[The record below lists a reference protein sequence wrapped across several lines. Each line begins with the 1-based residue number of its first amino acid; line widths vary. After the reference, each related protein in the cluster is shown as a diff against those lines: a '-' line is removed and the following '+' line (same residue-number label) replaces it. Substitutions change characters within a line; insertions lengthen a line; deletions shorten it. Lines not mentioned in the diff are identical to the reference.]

1 MKLYNIT
8 YIFFL
13 CVVGITGLFF
23 MATMIPIPGN
33 FEVRV
38 VQSGSMEPAIST
50 GSVVV
55 IKPFS
60 EYGVGDVIT
69 FSDPTNNT
77 PTTHRIVALGTT
89 GEGTYVT
96 KGDAN
101 DGNDMGEVSKDRVM
115 GKVVASI
122 PFVGYLLDAG
132 KKPVGFVLLVV
143 LPALIIISEQF
154 SKIVNEIKKTKVKKE
169 ETPEMTQ
176 QDTKQT

>member
-23 MATMIPIPGN
+23 IATMIPIPGN

-38 VQSGSMEPAIST
+38 VQSGSMEPAIHT

-55 IKPFS
+55 IKPSS
-60 EYGVGDVIT
+60 EYGVGDIIT

-89 GEGTYVT
+89 AEDTFVT

-101 DGNDMGEVSKDRVM
+101 DGNDMGEISKERIM

-132 KKPVGFVLLVV
+132 KKPIGFALLVV
-143 LPALIIISEQF
+143 LPALIIISEEF
-154 SKIVNEIKKTKVKKE
+154 SKIVKEIKKTKAKKE
-169 ETPEMTQ
+169 EKPEIVPS
-176 QDTKQT
+176 DTEQT